1 MCDIR
6 APFSKMA
13 ANLVFVTEI
22 SVHFYVFGYYVKLRG
37 PFIDIH
43 SRLGDVRG
51 VLPLIFQFS
60 DAFHN
65 SNFIFFNFR

>member
-13 ANLVFVTEI
+13 ANLEFVTEI
-22 SVHFYVFGYYVKLRG
+22 SVHNYVFGYYVKLRG

-43 SRLGDVRG
+43 SRLGDVL
-51 VLPLIFQFS
+51 VFQFS
-60 DAFHN
+60 DAFHK